1 MNRAE
6 YLQCPRLYAKRGE
19 QLPTAKL
26 TNASVRQMR
35 ADYGPLTANQL
46 AERYGVSKSLV
57 EKIVSFQRWVH
68 VR

>member
-6 YLQCPRLYAKRGE
+6 YMSCPKIYAKRGE
-19 QLPTAKL
+19 QLPGAKL

-35 ADYGPLTANQL
+35 ADYGPLTAKQL
-46 AERYGVSKSLV
+46 AARHGVSQSLV
-57 EKIVSFQRWVH
+57 EKVVSFRRWVH